1 MAKILKSL
9 QSEGGFSIDEAPIID
24 PDRNLIDVHS
34 LKVQSNANNKTFKK
48 EYISHSLLNNSNP
61 SVVMDPGHEVDADR
75 IVFVTGFLL
84 GTWEGYPI
92 AELTSNAN
100 SVIVTCT
107 LNGHGLT
114 TGDSI
119 TVEFN
124 NATYS
129 SFNGTYTVTVTN
141 SSVFTFETATALDA
155 NNPVLNETLE
165 ITNLGSNWEYAV
177 KIESAVLSDSAHSL
191 TTAAHAVTV
200 VKDNLPAGHSWSVSP
215 TVNNTTK
222 QFSFLTS
229 VASNGSLEL
238 RGSGVRWSA
247 RVDIVYT
254 ERSY

>member
-9 QSEGGFSIDEAPIID
+9 QSDGGFSVSESTIID
-24 PDRNLIDVHS
+24 AQRNIIDAHTI
-34 LKVQSNANNKTFKK
+34 KVQNNSNDKTFKK
-48 EYISHSLLNNSNP
+48 EFIAHSLLNNSNT
-61 SVVMDPGHEVDADR
+61 SVVLSPGHEIDSNR

-92 AELTSNAN
+92 VEFTSNAN

-119 TVEFN
+119 SVEFEN
-124 NATYS
+124 STYS
-129 SFNGTYTVTVTN
+129 SFNNTYTVTVTN
-141 SSVFTFETATALDA
+141 ESTFTFETLTPLDA

-165 ITNLGSNWEYAV
+165 ITNLGGTWEYAV
-177 KIESAVLSDSAHSL
+177 KIESAVLSDASQIL
-191 TTAAHAVTV
+191 TTAAHAITV
-200 VKDNLPAGHSWSVSP
+200 VKDNLPPGHSWSISP
-215 TVNNTTK
+215 TVNNVTK
-222 QFSFLTS
+222 EFSFLSS
-229 VASNGSLEL
+229 VSSNGNLEL
-238 RGSGVRWSA
+238 RGSGGRWCA

>member
-9 QSEGGFSIDEAPIID
+9 QSEGGFSINEAPIID
-24 PDRNLIDVHS
+24 PDRNLIDVHT
-34 LKVQSNANNKTFKK
+34 LKVQSNVNSKTFKK
-48 EYISHSLLNNSNP
+48 EYISHSLLTNSNP
-61 SVVMDPGHEVDADR
+61 SVVMDPGHEVDANR

-92 AELTSNAN
+92 VEFTANAN
-100 SVIVTCT
+100 SVIVSCT
-107 LNGHGLT
+107 LNNHGLT
-114 TGDSI
+114 SGDSI
-119 TVEFN
+119 VIEFN

-129 SFNGTYTVTVTN
+129 PLNGTYTVTVTN
-141 SSVFTFETATALDA
+141 TSTFTFETATPLDA

-165 ITNLGSNWEYAV
+165 ITNLGGNWEYAV
-177 KIESAVLSDSAHSL
+177 KIESAVLSDASQIL
-191 TTAAHAVTV
+191 TTAAHSITI
-200 VKDNLPAGHSWSVSP
+200 VKDNLPAGHTWSVSP

-222 QFSFLTS
+222 ELSFLTS

-247 RVDIVYT
+247 RVDIVYS

>member
-48 EYISHSLLNNSNP
+48 EYIAHSLLNNTNP

-92 AELTSNAN
+92 VELTSNAN
-100 SVIVTCT
+100 SVIVSCT
-107 LNGHGLT
+107 LNGHGLA

-119 TVEFN
+119 DVEFN

-129 SFNGTYTVTVTN
+129 SFNGTYTVTVT
-141 SSVFTFETATALDA
+141 SSSAFTFETATPLDA
-155 NNPVLNETLE
+155 NNPVLNEILE
-165 ITNLGSNWEYAV
+165 ITSLGDTWEYAV
-177 KIESAVLSDSAHSL
+177 KIESAVLSDGTQTL
-191 TTAAHAVTV
+191 TTAAHSVTI
-200 VKDNLPAGHSWSVSP
+200 VKDNVPPGQVWSVSP
-215 TVNNTTK
+215 TVNNVTK
-222 QFSFLTS
+222 EFSFLSS
-229 VASNGSLEL
+229 VSTNGTLEK
-238 RGSGVRWSA
+238 RSGGIRWCA
-247 RVDIVYT
+247 KVEIVYT

>member
-9 QSEGGFSIDEAPIID
+9 QSEGGFSIDEEPIID

-48 EYISHSLLNNSNP
+48 EYIAHSLLNNANP

-92 AELTSNAN
+92 VELTSNAN
-100 SVIVTCT
+100 SVIVSCT
-107 LNGHGLT
+107 LNDHGLA

-119 TVEFN
+119 DVEFN

-129 SFNGTYTVTVTN
+129 SFNGTYTVTVT
-141 SSVFTFETATALDA
+141 SSSAFTFETATPLDV
-155 NNPVLNETLE
+155 NNPVLNEILE
-165 ITNLGSNWEYAV
+165 ITNFGDNWEYAV
-177 KIESAVLSDSAHSL
+177 KIESAVLSDDTQTLS
-191 TTAAHAVTV
+191 TAAHAITV
-200 VKDNLPAGHSWSVSP
+200 VKDNIPAGHSWSVAP
-215 TVNNTTK
+215 TVNNTTNE
-222 QFSFLTS
+222 FSFLTS

-238 RGSGVRWSA
+238 RGSGIRWSA

>member
-9 QSEGGFSIDEAPIID
+9 QSDGGFSVSESTIID
-24 PDRNLIDVHS
+24 AQRNIIDAHTI
-34 LKVQSNANNKTFKK
+34 KVQNNSNDKTFKK
-48 EYISHSLLNNSNP
+48 EFIAHSLLNNSNT
-61 SVVMDPGHEVDADR
+61 SVVLSPGHEIDSNR

-92 AELTSNAN
+92 VEFTSNAN

-119 TVEFN
+119 SVEFAN
-124 NATYS
+124 STYS
-129 SFNGTYTVTVTN
+129 SFNNTYTVTVT
-141 SSVFTFETATALDA
+141 SESAFTFETLTPLDA

-165 ITNLGSNWEYAV
+165 ITNLGGTWEYAV
-177 KIESAVLSDSAHSL
+177 KIESAVLSDASQNL
-191 TTAAHAVTV
+191 TTAAHAITV
-200 VKDNLPAGHSWSVSP
+200 VKDNLPPGHSWNVSP
-215 TVNNTTK
+215 TVNNVTK
-222 QFSFLTS
+222 EFSFLSS
-229 VASNGSLEL
+229 VSSNGNLEL
-238 RGSGVRWSA
+238 RGSGVRWCA